1 MMEEKKLRTRAE
13 VESSLREKYRDL
25 NDEAIEA
32 LTTLNLTTEEQ
43 LADLRSRY
51 PNTSEEAL
59 LSYAKDEE
67 TIAHSVLDGDIE
79 EAMWQALIDEDYNE
93 NKRKEATL

>member
-1 MMEEKKLRTRAE
+1 MEEKKLRTRAE

-32 LTTLNLTTEEQ
+32 LTTLNLTTDEQ

-79 EAMWQALIDEDYNE
+79 AAMWQALIDEDYNE